1 MTKTRVIGLDIG
13 TTHVR
18 AAELEFGNGGPS
30 LTARPRLV
38 RLGVAQLPPG
48 AVREGEVVERQTVGS
63 AIKRLWTEQKFSH
76 KNVVLGIGNQ
86 RVVVRDLDLPAMP
99 IAQVRSSLPFQV
111 ADLIPVAVDDAILDY
126 LPTGV
131 RQSEGGDVMQ
141 GLLVAATKDT
151 VTANTAAVE
160 VAGLRPVIVDLSAFA
175 LSRAMARGEALE
187 HTVAVVDV
195 GARVTTVAVV
205 ARGVPRMIRMLP
217 SGGQDV
223 TEAVAAALQIPLD
236 QAEIAKRGIGVGFAT
251 APEHER
257 AAEQIT
263 TVVSALIEAIR
274 NTMVYYASSHPGAG
288 VEHVML
294 TGGGSQL
301 PGLGQYLSTATRLPV
316 SAGQPLDNLDVE
328 RHAASPRLVEEQYTL
343 AIALGLAMGAAA

>member
-1 MTKTRVIGLDIG
+1 MGKTRVIGLDIG

-18 AAELEFGNGGPS
+18 AAELEFGSGGPS
-30 LTARPRLV
+30 ATARPRLLK
-38 RLGVAQLPPG
+38 LGVAPLPPG

-63 AIKRLWTEQKFSH
+63 AIKRLWAEQKFSH
-76 KNVVLGIGNQ
+76 KNVVLGVGNQ

-99 IAQVRSSLPFQV
+99 MAQVRSSLPFQV

-126 LPTGV
+126 LPVSTRPG
-131 RQSEGGDVMQ
+131 EGGEVMQ

-160 VAGLRPVIVDLSAFA
+160 IAGLRPVVVDLSAFA
-175 LSRAMARGEALE
+175 LSRAMARGEALD

-205 ARGVPRMIRMLP
+205 AQGVPRMVRMLP

-223 TEAVAAALQIPLD
+223 TEAVAAALQLPLE
-236 QAEIAKRGIGVGFAT
+236 QAEMAKRAIGVGYAA

-257 AAEQIT
+257 AAEQIV
-263 TVVSALIEAIR
+263 TVVSALVEAVR
-274 NTMVYYASSHPGAG
+274 NTMVYYASSHPGAA

-294 TGGGSQL
+294 TGGASHL

-316 SAGQPLDNLDVE
+316 SGGQPLDNVDVD
-328 RHAASPRLVEEQYTL
+328 RAVAFPRLAEEQHTL

>member
-1 MTKTRVIGLDIG
+1 M
-13 TTHVR
+13 
-18 AAELEFGNGGPS
+18 
-30 LTARPRLV
+30 
-38 RLGVAQLPPG
+38 
-48 AVREGEVVERQTVGS
+48 REGEVVERQTVGS
-63 AIKRLWTEQKFSH
+63 TIKRMWAEHKFSG
-76 KNVVLGIGNQ
+76 KQVVIGVGNQ

-99 IAQVRSSLPFQV
+99 MAQVRSSLPFQV

-131 RQSEGGDVMQ
+131 RQGEGGDVMQ

-151 VTANTAAVE
+151 VGANTAAVE
-160 VAGLRPVIVDLSAFA
+160 VAGLRPTVVDLSAFA
-175 LSRAMARGEALE
+175 LARVMARGEALE
-187 HTVAVVDV
+187 HTVAVLDV

-205 ARGVPRMIRMLP
+205 TRGVPRMVRMLP

-236 QAEIAKRGIGVGFAT
+236 QAEVAKRAIGVGFAT
-251 APEHER
+251 APEHQR

-263 TVVSALIEAIR
+263 TVVSALVEAVR
-274 NTMVYYASSHPGAG
+274 NTLVYYASSHPGEG
-288 VEHVML
+288 VEHVFL
-294 TGGGSQL
+294 TGGASHL

-316 SAGQPLDNLDVE
+316 SAGQPLDNVE
-328 RHAASPRLVEEQYTL
+328 VARGVASDRLAEEQHTL

>member
-1 MTKTRVIGLDIG
+1 MAKTRVIGLDIG

-18 AAELEFGNGGPS
+18 AAEVEFGSGGPS

-48 AVREGEVVERQTVGS
+48 AVREGEVMERQTVGS
-63 AIKRLWTEQKFSH
+63 TIKRLWAEQKFSH
-76 KNVVLGIGNQ
+76 RNVVIGVGNQ

-99 IAQVRSSLPFQV
+99 LAQVRSSLPFQV

-131 RQSEGGDVMQ
+131 RQGEGGDVMQ

-160 VAGLRPVIVDLSAFA
+160 IAGLRPVVVDLGAFA
-175 LSRAMARGEALE
+175 LARAMARGEALD

-205 ARGVPRMIRMLP
+205 AQGVPRMVRMLP

-236 QAEIAKRGIGVGFAT
+236 QAELAKRSIGVGYAA

-263 TVVSALIEAIR
+263 TVVSALVEAVR
-274 NTMVYYASSHPGAG
+274 NTMVYYASSHPGAA
-288 VEHVML
+288 VEHVL
-294 TGGGSQL
+294 VTGGASHL

-316 SAGQPLDNLDVE
+316 SAGQPFDNVDVD
-328 RHAASPRLVEEQYTL
+328 RSLASGRFADEQHTL